1 MKNKLLTGLLLIPSI
16 GLAVPAGD
24 IDTHI
29 YDEYAKAKVVTYTTV
44 RFDSY
49 EEYFK
54 WHVEKVKRGNFN
66 EDK

>member
-29 YDEYAKAKVVTYTTV
+29 YDEYALLQVYLIKILQ
-44 RFDSY
+44 
-49 EEYFK
+49 
-54 WHVEKVKRGNFN
+54 GI
-66 EDK
+66 